1 MITGPVSSKALS
13 RTSALQE
20 FRAANS
26 AYSKKQLSYRD
37 IASANNFDFVPLI
50 FESTGKIHP
59 ETVGFLNSMLE
70 SAADGDKKRLGAL
83 KRFWYGV
90 LSFSLQKFL
99 AQALMARIHDINGK
113 SIFVYNLQ
121 QSYIERAAQE
131 SEHLH
136 LE

>member
-1 MITGPVSSKALS
+1 
-13 RTSALQE
+13 
-20 FRAANS
+20 
-26 AYSKKQLSYRD
+26 
-37 IASANNFDFVPLI
+37 
-50 FESTGKIHP
+50 
-59 ETVGFLNSMLE
+59 MLE